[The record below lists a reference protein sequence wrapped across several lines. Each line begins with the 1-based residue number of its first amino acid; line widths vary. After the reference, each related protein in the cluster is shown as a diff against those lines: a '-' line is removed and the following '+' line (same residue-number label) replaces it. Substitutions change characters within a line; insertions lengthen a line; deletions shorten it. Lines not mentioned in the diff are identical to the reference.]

1 MPWETVDSKTSGTL
15 PADKGQFGQ
24 NNASEAHKT
33 LPEPPVGDEGSQGEQ
48 SGEQQQVNQGPPS
61 QEYGGERS

>member
-1 MPWETVDSKTSGTL
+1 MADDQKGKPDGL

-24 NNASEAHKT
+24 NNASEAHKP
-33 LPEPPVGDEGSQGEQ
+33 LPKPPDGDGGGTPEE
-48 SGEQQQVNQGPPS
+48 NQGPPH

>member
-1 MPWETVDSKTSGTL
+1 MPWETVDSKTSGKL

-24 NNASEAHKT
+24 NNASEEHKP
-33 LPEPPVGDEGSQGEQ
+33 LPEPPA
-48 SGEQQQVNQGPPS
+48 GEQQENQGPPH

>member
-1 MPWETVDSKTSGTL
+1 MPWDTVDSKTSGEL

-33 LPEPPVGDEGSQGEQ
+33 LPKPPA
-48 SGEQQQVNQGPPS
+48 GEQQPENQGPPH

>member
-1 MPWETVDSKTSGTL
+1 MAWDDSTVDSKTSGKL

-24 NNASEAHKT
+24 NNASEEHKP
-33 LPEPPVGDEGSQGEQ
+33 LPSPPGGEQ
-48 SGEQQQVNQGPPS
+48 PAGGQQVNQGPPH

>member
-1 MPWETVDSKTSGTL
+1 MPWETTVDSKTSGEL

-24 NNASEAHKT
+24 NNASEAHKK
-33 LPEPPVGDEGSQGEQ
+33 LPDPPAAGQE
-48 SGEQQQVNQGPPS
+48 GEQQENQGPPH